1 MGGALRVFSPQR
13 HRGTEKNKTKLQM
26 TERKQFEYFLLRYVP
41 DAVKEEF
48 VNIGVV
54 ILEPGANGAGFADV
68 RFTRDWRRV
77 RCLDP
82 QADVEMLEGLE
93 REIRE
98 QLGEA
103 KDRASLLKRLEDS
116 FSNVIQLSEA
126 KGLLAD
132 DPAAEVGTMASLYL
146 EAARIPGQREASGR
160 QKILGKMRDAF
171 EQAGVLNLA
180 LPVPAALYTK
190 IGDPLTFDFGYRVGG
205 VVDEIK
211 MFHAVSLKAS
221 VTDAVMLASR
231 YPTLVPVLE
240 KRMNGRPLLTAVIDD
255 DLERGRA
262 EVGFALDMMEE
273 QGITIAVVAE
283 MPRIAE
289 VARMDLKA

>member
-1 MGGALRVFSPQR
+1 M
-13 HRGTEKNKTKLQM
+13 TKKRQL
-26 TERKQFEYFLLRYVP
+26 EYILLRYVP
-41 DAVKEEF
+41 DAVKGEF

-54 ILEPGANGAGFADV
+54 MLEPGANGSGFADV

-98 QLGEA
+98 QLADA

-116 FSNVIQLSEA
+116 FSNVIHLSEA

-171 EQAGVLNLA
+171 EQAGVWKFMA
-180 LPVPAALYTK
+180 PVPVAPYTK

-205 VVDEIK
+205 EVDEIK

-231 YPTLVPVLE
+231 YPTIAPVLGA
-240 KRMNGRPLLTAVIDD
+240 RMGGTPLLTAVIDD
-255 DLERGRA
+255 YLDRGRA
-262 EVGFALDMMEE
+262 ETGFALEMMAES
-273 QGITIAVVAE
+273 GITIAVVAE
-283 MPRIAE
+283 MPMIAE
-289 VARMDLKA
+289 VARMELKA